1 MIVEFTQNF
10 TLIATTRLFIVSST
24 STMNIHQSC
33 KRLVLDYK
41 KTNENIKKSID
52 TVNLEAMFANKSA
65 HDQVNIFNWDSLH
78 VRLQASTARHEVTRK
93 QHTKRLKHTE
103 NVFRNKLQM
112 KNVCK
117 F

>member
-1 MIVEFTQNF
+1 MEFTQNF
-10 TLIATTRLFIVSST
+10 TLVVTTRLFIVSST
-24 STMNIHQSC
+24 STMTIPQSY

-41 KTNENIKKSID
+41 KTNENIRKPID
-52 TVNLEAMFANKSA
+52 TVNLEAMFANKSV

-103 NVFRNKLQM
+103 NVFRNKRQM